1 MSGVRPIIMGKAMA
15 LNGDK
20 TTTGATC
27 IATIETVT
35 CFNKKALRVG
45 DPTTN
50 CPKCGQPG
58 TVISGQQGFL
68 NHGKLQAVH
77 DSLVQCGCPA
87 GTNKVI
93 AHSGAEQA
101 HTSHFVTQSPTS
113 LTHSQGSSFGSRIN
127 PVTTPPLIGECRIS
141 DNLLYDG
148 VFVWTE
154 TFGSGHSFVTIH
166 KNSHVSLYSY
176 GRYGMPGPLTLTG
189 DGILLYMTGED
200 ARKYIRDELYITN
213 ARFFKITD
221 ANTDKTETYFN
232 NLWKSG
238 SIPNLPEKAGELTR
252 RNGRSID
259 VYDVS
264 GNNCT
269 THTVKGLKQSGTR
282 IFEDSYTPMRTQY
295 PIEREDAFTV
305 PVSFQ
310 NYLDGKKNNFK
321 KLDVIEVT
329 SDFHKQYPNIDNL
342 TPSDKGTMIQ
352 SFEFTT
358 SSAKIGG
365 EATGFDGGEMGGGV
379 LGSTYDK

>member
-1 MSGVRPIIMGKAMA
+1 MA
-15 LNGDK
+15 IGYFLRVGDK
-20 TTTGATC
+20 TT
-27 IATIETVT
+27 
-35 CFNKKALRVG
+35 
-45 DPTTN
+45 
-50 CPKCGQPG
+50 CG
-58 TVISGQQGFL
+58 GQ
-68 NHGKLQAVH
+68 
-77 DSLVQCGCPA
+77 
-87 GTNKVI
+87 I
-93 AHSGAEQA
+93 
-101 HTSHFVTQSPTS
+101 
-113 LTHSQGSSFGSRIN
+113 
-127 PVTTPPLIGECRIS
+127 
-141 DNLLYDG
+141 
-148 VFVWTE
+148 
-154 TFGSGHSFVTIH
+154 
-166 KNSHVSLYSY
+166 
-176 GRYGMPGPLTLTG
+176 LTG

-213 ARFFKITD
+213 ARVFKITD
-221 ANTDKTETYFN
+221 ADTDKTETYFN

-259 VYDVS
+259 IYDVS

-295 PIEREDAFTV
+295 PIEREEAFTV

-352 SFEFTT
+352 FFEFAT

-365 EATGFDGGEMGGGV
+365 EATSFDGGEMGGGV

>member
-1 MSGVRPIIMGKAMA
+1 MGKAMA

-127 PVTTPPLIGECRIS
+127 PVTPPL
-141 DNLLYDG
+141 
-148 VFVWTE
+148 
-154 TFGSGHSFVTIH
+154 
-166 KNSHVSLYSY
+166 
-176 GRYGMPGPLTLTG
+176 
-189 DGILLYMTGED
+189 
-200 ARKYIRDELYITN
+200 
-213 ARFFKITD
+213 
-221 ANTDKTETYFN
+221 
-232 NLWKSG
+232 
-238 SIPNLPEKAGELTR
+238 
-252 RNGRSID
+252 
-259 VYDVS
+259 
-264 GNNCT
+264 
-269 THTVKGLKQSGTR
+269 
-282 IFEDSYTPMRTQY
+282 
-295 PIEREDAFTV
+295 
-305 PVSFQ
+305 
-310 NYLDGKKNNFK
+310 
-321 KLDVIEVT
+321 
-329 SDFHKQYPNIDNL
+329 
-342 TPSDKGTMIQ
+342 
-352 SFEFTT
+352 
-358 SSAKIGG
+358 
-365 EATGFDGGEMGGGV
+365 
-379 LGSTYDK
+379 